1 MGIQDIWPL
10 IKPTATASNLAD
22 YALEYGYTKKLQGSD
37 DMIFRIGID
46 VPALFN
52 SFRHIN
58 SSTVLLQLFQFLCQL
73 CHVPVADF
81 VFMYNPVLGVD
92 LEADSSEYEQSKQLV
107 QSFNYHIDIAKRV
120 VNAELSAMNKLGVID
135 AVLTNDSHI
144 FPFGVKCVLSVN
156 STESTPTNLAIDIYC
171 AKIIEQQL
179 GIQEDGFILLALLL
193 GSDFNEGVHGV
204 DMKTAIALARHG
216 FGKTLLHNYQQFSQV
231 PDLLK
236 NFFIQLGHEIA
247 DEIELNTSK
256 NLHRQSPRHE
266 FLDADFP
273 SVDALEGL
281 KIFTELV
288 THPSPPT
295 PSYPLT
301 PKWPYNVPHISNI
314 AAFCT
319 THLCWS
325 PEFMYQEF
333 HSKLY
338 RGVIIRM
345 LCSKHVAYNVLNGE
359 LLVPVLQ
366 SSFNFDR
373 FGRPFAFTLSTTII
387 GANPPAL
394 RGKKGCDSIH
404 VEFNT
409 SFFDVVTGTVIPN
422 HVPQTI
428 GVTIPIFILAKAT
441 RQIVDS

>member
-1 MGIQDIWPL
+1 MCHRVPGCESTVLAQCGRPTTTHMHQEIGCTYWRCGGGIGWITVVEVYKQEVYQQINRDLWAGNSVLVTGLALNSMASIRWCLL

-37 DMIFRIGID
+37 DMIFRVGID
-46 VPALFN
+46 VL
-52 SFRHIN
+52 FRHIN

-81 VFMYNPVLGVD
+81 VFMYDPVLGVD
-92 LEADSSEYEQSKQLV
+92 LEADSLEYEQSKQLV
-107 QSFNYHIDIAKRV
+107 QSFNYHIDVAKRV

-135 AVLTNDSHI
+135 AVLTNDSHV
-144 FPFGVKCVLSVN
+144 FPFGVKCVLDNWVY
-156 STESTPTNLAIDIYC
+156 STKSTPTNLAIDIYC
-171 AKIIEQQL
+171 AEIIDQQL

-204 DMKTAIALARHG
+204 GMKTAVALARHG
-216 FGKTLLHNYQQFSQV
+216 FGKTLLHNYHQFLQV
-231 PDLLK
+231 PELLN
-236 NFFIQLGHEIA
+236 NFFIQLNHEIA

-256 NLHRQSPRHE
+256 NLHRQSPRRTHE

-288 THPSPPT
+288 THPSPLT
-295 PSYPLT
+295 PSCPLT

-325 PEFMYQEF
+325 TEFMYQEF
-333 HSKLY
+333 HAKLY
-338 RGVIIRM
+338 RGVIIRD
-345 LCSKHVAYNVLNGE
+345 A
-359 LLVPVLQ
+359 
-366 SSFNFDR
+366 
-373 FGRPFAFTLSTTII
+373 
-387 GANPPAL
+387 
-394 RGKKGCDSIH
+394 
-404 VEFNT
+404 
-409 SFFDVVTGTVIPN
+409 
-422 HVPQTI
+422 
-428 GVTIPIFILAKAT
+428 
-441 RQIVDS
+441 